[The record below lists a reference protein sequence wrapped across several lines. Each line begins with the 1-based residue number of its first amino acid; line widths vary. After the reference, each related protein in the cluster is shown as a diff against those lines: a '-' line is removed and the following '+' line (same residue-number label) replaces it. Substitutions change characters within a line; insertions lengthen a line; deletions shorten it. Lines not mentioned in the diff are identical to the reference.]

1 MSDSGLSDIGLSC
14 FIIGL
19 IRYRT
24 EGLQSDKF
32 FSDIGQ
38 GNIDVGYRRQKY
50 LMSRPPMQ
58 TTRSCII
65 FLATAGVYAA
75 IYEVVLFLFLKVRTV
90 Y

>member
-32 FSDIGQ
+32 FPDIGQ
-38 GNIDVGYRRQKY
+38 GNIDVGYRISATK
-50 LMSRPPMQ
+50 
-58 TTRSCII
+58 I
-65 FLATAGVYAA
+65 FDVAPTYGFFANLY
-75 IYEVVLFLFLKVRTV
+75 
-90 Y
+90 

>member
-1 MSDSGLSDIGLSC
+1 MLVCHGVELKKILMSDHGLSDIGLSC

-38 GNIDVGYRRQKY
+38 GNIMSDIGYRRQKY
-50 LMSRPPMQ
+50 LMSRPPMLIS
-58 TTRSCII
+58 T
-65 FLATAGVYAA
+65 
-75 IYEVVLFLFLKVRTV
+75 VVCG
-90 Y
+90 YY

>member
-38 GNIDVGYRRQKY
+38 GNIDVGYRISATK
-50 LMSRPPMQ
+50 
-58 TTRSCII
+58 I
-65 FLATAGVYAA
+65 FDVAPTYG
-75 IYEVVLFLFLKVRTV
+75 INQ
-90 Y
+90 

>member
-1 MSDSGLSDIGLSC
+1 MSLYKTNMLVCNGVQQFLMSDSGLSDIGLIC

-24 EGLQSDKF
+24 EGLQYDKY

-50 LMSRPPMQ
+50 LISRPPMVI
-58 TTRSCII
+58 TIHCFRLPGTGM
-65 FLATAGVYAA
+65 L
-75 IYEVVLFLFLKVRTV
+75 
-90 Y
+90 